1 MRIGTRFNKGMKPN
15 CVLCGKMIM
24 SAKKS
29 NRMFCDVCREKMK
42 INKRCIPNLI
52 LSFLLFLFWFWGF
65 QRDAGGICNYW
76 RCEPIYSIGIS
87 LLIVILVLYNT
98 LSDIKG

>member
-29 NRMFCDVCREKMK
+29 NRMFCDVCREKKKIIFMK
-42 INKRCIPNLI
+42 R
-52 LSFLLFLFWFWGF
+52 
-65 QRDAGGICNYW
+65 
-76 RCEPIYSIGIS
+76 YSQ
-87 LLIVILVLYNT
+87 
-98 LSDIKG
+98 KGKK